1 MTVLHNEV
9 GKTVVVETPDSD
21 GAATG
26 FRSEGLGGRT
36 EQLAKR

>member
-1 MTVLHNEV
+1 MTVLDNDV

-26 FRSEGLGGRT
+26 DPEA
-36 EQLAKR
+36 EQCREEVKQRQ